1 MSDTR
6 LNSARQNGQTKSQSK
21 KVEYWEQKFPPINQL
36 CLASLTFII
45 IDGIYIAA
53 HLPNL
58 PSMLIVTTLLGLGG
72 VLALFAAI
80 WLSQIKNLAWDKF
93 FKVFRW
99 VILEYVV
106 EAGMLEYI
114 FIYDHVR
121 GQMLVILTLALI
133 LFAIDIP
140 IIMSFTAARFQS

>member
-1 MSDTR
+1 MNDTR
-6 LNSARQNGQTKSQSK
+6 LSRGHKNTQSKLQSK
-21 KVEYWEQKFPPINQL
+21 KVEYWEQNFPPINQL
-36 CLASLTFII
+36 CLVSLAFII
-45 IDGIYIAA
+45 VDGIYIAA

-58 PSMLIVTTLLGLGG
+58 PPMPIVTSLLVLGG
-72 VLALFAAI
+72 AFALFAAI
-80 WLSQIKNLAWDKF
+80 WLSQAKNLAWDKF

-121 GQMLVILTLALI
+121 GHMLVIVTLALI